1 MAEAPFD
8 PREHI
13 GESVT
18 FRGTALTAAAGAIVT
33 GVGRPV
39 YIGGLRRWET
49 QLEGKPV
56 EVSGVLRGREG
67 DLPAGAHG
75 VASASFVLDDAR
87 WSAAD

>member
-1 MAEAPFD
+1 M
-8 PREHI
+8 
-13 GESVT
+13 
-18 FRGTALTAAAGAIVT
+18 T